1 MKPCYLRMENI
12 GPFKSQSIDFTQLG
26 DMFLICGKT
35 GAGKT
40 TIFDAITYCLYGKL
54 PGSRSGLP
62 NRQLRSD
69 FAPPEEEA
77 LVEFIFSL
85 HQKLY
90 KITRTLPKQHKKKNG
105 SMGEKPETVTLCRKE
120 GQDFVIQPGSVTETN
135 KYILELIGL
144 SAEEFSRII
153 LLPQGAFA
161 EFLTQNSK
169 ERGETLAKLFP
180 VDQWERL
187 TEKIKTIK
195 NQKSAALQTIQ
206 QQLEQY
212 GEDYNPLAEEEKI
225 TEQET
230 FLKKIHTL
238 LDELKQKQL
247 QLTTEQEQYRQLQE
261 KYLKKQSL
269 QEKLHQL
276 EQSRETYNSQ
286 KAELEAALQA
296 EPAAEA
302 LRQLQEKEQ
311 ALAIL
316 QEDIHNT
323 QARKQ
328 TTEKQVNELLA
339 QKPDIDIL
347 TEKKEVVLLLRQ
359 DVQRGIA
366 QEKNILSLE
375 QQLKEICREKEKIGG
390 DIQKITKE
398 LEKTEEELKNN
409 PAPDFSELENL
420 QSQLNGEKEKTEEAK
435 KIFQGAQEYARLQK
449 EIQAQEEQAHKA
461 EQEARKAKQ
470 ALEAAK
476 EREKSYLKE
485 NYARMLAVGLKENT
499 PCPVCGAIHH
509 PNLADSQLSLLSAQD
524 DAHTLQEDIK
534 PLEETESRLQT
545 AWAQCNGIVTQLK
558 NQAEKY
564 SQYPNPEEAEAQYK
578 TQLQQTTE
586 TEKHCAE
593 TTEAMKTNSRLL
605 TEKTELQSRLQPLQE
620 KNLRLEKDKDVVA
633 NQLEQEKKS
642 LQETLKKAA
651 TQGYSEASP
660 TTLFSALNFWLKET
674 DETIARYDKDC
685 GESQKE
691 LSSIQA
697 KLQEQLNT
705 QNLRETE
712 VHDALQH
719 STEVLKNKNF
729 PHKEAVEKAYR
740 TPGTIVALQRSTQQW
755 LTDYTQTQAMLQDLE
770 QDTQESPEQVREQ
783 WETIK
788 SRLAETEQALSETE
802 KKKLTATT
810 EVQTARQALEQWKK
824 LETQRR
830 QYREEEKLYSQLYT
844 DISINNPKKVAL
856 TTWILGIYLQEITTY
871 ASRRLFQLSEGRYTL
886 LMNEEK
892 TGGNGA
898 KGLDLEILDAYTG
911 KKRPCNTLS
920 GGETFM
926 ASISLALALT
936 DVVSNRSGGISLDAL
951 FIDEGFGSLDTAAL
965 DKAISVLEEIRGS
978 RCIGLISHVAEL
990 QSRIPT
996 RLEVRKTATGSTAE
1010 VV

>member
-69 FAPPEEEA
+69 FAPPEEDA
-77 LVEFIFSL
+77 LVEFTFSL

-90 KITRTLPKQHKKKNG
+90 KITRTLPKQCKKKNG

-120 GQDFVIQPGSVTETN
+120 EQDFVIQPGSVTETN

-187 TEKIKTIK
+187 TEKIKTMK

-230 FLKKIHTL
+230 FLKGIHTL

-276 EQSRETYNSQ
+276 EQNRETYNSQ

-339 QKPDIDIL
+339 QKPDIAIL
-347 TEKKEVVLLLRQ
+347 TEKKEVVLLLRH

-375 QQLKEICREKEKIGG
+375 QQLKEICREKENIGG
-390 DIQKITKE
+390 DIQKIKKE

-420 QSQLNGEKEKTEEAK
+420 QSQLNAEKEKTEEAK
-435 KIFQGAQEYARLQK
+435 KIFQEAQEYALLQK

-499 PCPVCGAIHH
+499 PCPVCGALHH
-509 PNLADSQLSLLSAQD
+509 PNLADSQLSLLSVQD

-534 PLEETESRLQT
+534 RLEETESRLQT
-545 AWAQCNGIVTQLK
+545 AWAQCNGVVTQLK

-578 TQLQQTTE
+578 IQLQQTTE
-586 TEKHCAE
+586 TERHCTE
-593 TTEAMKTNSRLL
+593 TTEAIKTNSRLL
-605 TEKTELQSRLQPLQE
+605 TEKTELQNRLQPLQE

-642 LQETLKKAA
+642 LQETLQKAA

-660 TTLFSALNFWLKET
+660 TTLFSALNFWLKDTE
-674 DETIARYDKDC
+674 ETIARYDKDC
-685 GESQKE
+685 QERQKE

-705 QNLRETE
+705 QTLRETE

-740 TPGTIVALQRSTQQW
+740 TPGTIVTLQRATQQW
-755 LTDYTQTQAMLQDLE
+755 LTDYTQTQAMVQDLE

-783 WETIK
+783 WESIK

-802 KKKLTATT
+802 EKKLTATT

-830 QYREEEKLYSQLYT
+830 QYGEEEKLYSQLYT

-990 QSRIPT
+990 QSRIPI

-1010 VV
+1010 VM

>member
-69 FAPPEEEA
+69 FAPPEEDA
-77 LVEFIFSL
+77 LVEFTFSL

-90 KITRTLPKQHKKKNG
+90 KITRTLPKQCKKKNG

-120 GQDFVIQPGSVTETN
+120 KQDFVIQPGSVTETN
-135 KYILELIGL
+135 KYIVELIGL

-187 TEKIKTIK
+187 TEKVKTMK

-212 GEDYNPLAEEEKI
+212 GGDYNPQSEEEKI

-276 EQSRETYNSQ
+276 EQNRETYNSQ

-347 TEKKEVVLLLRQ
+347 TEKKEVVLLLRH

-375 QQLKEICREKEKIGG
+375 QQLKEICREKENIGG

-420 QSQLNGEKEKTEEAK
+420 QSQLNAEKEKTEEAK

-449 EIQAQEEQAHKA
+449 ETQAQEEQAHKA

-499 PCPVCGAIHH
+499 PCPVCGALHH
-509 PNLADSQLSLLSAQD
+509 PNLADGQLSLLSVQD

-534 PLEETESRLQT
+534 RLEEAESRLQT
-545 AWAQCNGIVTQLK
+545 AWAQCNGAVTQLK

-586 TEKHCAE
+586 TERHCTE
-593 TTEAMKTNSRLL
+593 TTEAIKTNSRLL
-605 TEKTELQSRLQPLQE
+605 TEKTELQNRLQPLQE

-642 LQETLKKAA
+642 LQETLQKAA

-660 TTLFSALNFWLKET
+660 TTLFSALNFWLKDTE
-674 DETIARYDKDC
+674 ETIARYDKDC
-685 GESQKE
+685 RESQKE

-705 QNLRETE
+705 QTLRETE
-712 VHDALQH
+712 VHNAVQH
-719 STEVLKNKNF
+719 SMEVLKNKNF

-740 TPGTIVALQRSTQQW
+740 TPGTIAALQRSTQQW

-824 LETQRR
+824 LETQCR

-1010 VV
+1010 VM